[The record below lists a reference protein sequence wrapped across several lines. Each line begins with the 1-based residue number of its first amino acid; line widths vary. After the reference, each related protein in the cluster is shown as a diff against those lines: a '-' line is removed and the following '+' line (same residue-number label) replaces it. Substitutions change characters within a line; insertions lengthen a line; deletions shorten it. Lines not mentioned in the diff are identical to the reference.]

1 MAIKLDM
8 AKTYDRVEWHFLRAM
23 MKRMGFCD
31 KWVNWISRCLETVSY
46 SFNCNGEV
54 KGFVKPGREI
64 RQGDPLS
71 PYLFLIFS
79 EGFSNLLQRSAENKS
94 LKGLKIS
101 RQGPSITHL
110 FFADDSLI
118 FCRADVQQAKELMKI
133 FQIYEHASSQLI
145 NLEKSSVFFS
155 KNLTYRQK

>member
-8 AKTYDRVEWHFLRAM
+8 AKAYDRVEWHFLRAM
-23 MKRMGFCD
+23 MTRMGFCD

-54 KGFVKPGREI
+54 KGFVKSGRGI

-71 PYLFLIFS
+71 PYLFLICS
-79 EGFSNLLQRSAENKS
+79 EGFSNLLQRSAENKN

-101 RQGPSITHL
+101 RQSPNITHL
-110 FFADDSLI
+110 FFVDDSLI
-118 FCRADVQQAKELMKI
+118 FCRVDVQ
-133 FQIYEHASSQLI
+133 
-145 NLEKSSVFFS
+145 
-155 KNLTYRQK
+155 